1 VLATR
6 RVLITGVSSPLG
18 CRVAQRLAAD
28 PTVEHVVGVDTRR
41 PPAPLAGRITFV
53 EADLRSGAEVARTV
67 KAAAPHVVVHH
78 DIVQFPEPGR
88 SARALHDL
96 NVIGT
101 LQLLAACG
109 EVPSLRALVVRG
121 SASIY
126 GSAADAPAFFTEDL
140 ARGATLR
147 TRFQR
152 DVGELERLVEAF
164 ARHHPSVVCTVLR
177 LQPVI
182 GAGVDTPI
190 MRLFRSAV
198 VPTFLGFDPRL
209 QLLLDEDAVGAVAAA
224 VAVPVRGAVNVAGD
238 GTVSLARSLRRLGKR
253 ALPIAAPLYGPTV
266 AALARAGL
274 VPPLNED
281 VLRYLRHGRGV
292 DTARMRRD
300 LRFVPT
306 HTTAEAID
314 AVAAAIR
321 AEGDREAV
329 AA

>member
-1 VLATR
+1 MLATR
-6 RVLITGVSSPLG
+6 RVLITGVSGPLG
-18 CRVAQRLAAD
+18 SRVAQRLAAD
-28 PTVEHVVGVDTRR
+28 PHIEHVVGIDTRT
-41 PPAPLAGRITFV
+41 PPAPLADRITYV
-53 EADLRSGAEVARTV
+53 EADLRRGADLARTL

-109 EVPSLRALVVRG
+109 DVPGLRALVVRG

-164 ARHHPSVVCTVLR
+164 ARRHPAVICTVLR

-182 GAGVDTPI
+182 GATVDTPI
-190 MRLFRSAV
+190 MQLFRAPV

-238 GTVSLARSLRRLGKR
+238 GTVSLARSLRRLGKPG
-253 ALPIAAPLYGPTV
+253 LPIASTLYAPTV

-274 VPPLNED
+274 VPPLGED
-281 VLRYLRHGRGV
+281 VIRYLRNGRGV
-292 DTARMRRD
+292 DTTRMRRD

-314 AVAAAIR
+314 AVAAAI
-321 AEGDREAV
+321 GPQH
-329 AA
+329 AAA

>member
-1 VLATR
+1 VLPTR
-6 RVLITGVSSPLG
+6 RVLITGVSGPLG
-18 CRVAQRLAAD
+18 SRVAQRLAAD
-28 PTVEHVVGVDTRR
+28 PAVEHVIGLDTRR
-41 PPAPLAGRITFV
+41 PPAPLVGRITYV
-53 EADLRSGAEVARTV
+53 EADLRSGDLAQVLKV
-67 KAAAPHVVVHH
+67 AAPHVVVHH

-88 SARALHDL
+88 SVRALHDL
-96 NVIGT
+96 NVMGT

-109 EVPSLRALVVRG
+109 DLPSLRALVVRG

-164 ARHHPSVVCTVLR
+164 ARRHPMVACTVLR
-177 LQPVI
+177 FQPVI
-182 GAGVDTPI
+182 GPGVDTPI

-209 QLLLDEDAVGAVAAA
+209 QFLLDEDAVGAVAAA

-253 ALPIAAPLYGPTV
+253 ALPIAAPVYGPTV

-274 VPPLNED
+274 VPPLNDD
-281 VLRYLRHGRGV
+281 VIRYLRNGRGV
-292 DTARMRRD
+292 DTTRMRRD

-314 AVAAAIR
+314 AVAGAIHDNNDPH
-321 AEGDREAV
+321 GAV

>member
-1 VLATR
+1 MLPTR
-6 RVLITGVSSPLG
+6 RVLITGVSGPLG
-18 CRVAQRLAAD
+18 ARVAARVAAD
-28 PTVEHVVGVDTRR
+28 PAVEHVIGVDSRR
-41 PPAPLAGRITFV
+41 PPAPLADRITYV
-53 EADLRSGAEVARTV
+53 EADLRRDDLQQILKLAS
-67 KAAAPHVVVHH
+67 PHVVVHH

-88 SARALHDL
+88 SVRGLHDL

-109 EVPSLRALVVRG
+109 DLPGLRALVVRG

-126 GSAADAPAFFTEDL
+126 GSAPDAPAFFTEGL
-140 ARGATLR
+140 ARSATLR

-164 ARHHPSVVCTVLR
+164 ARRHPAVTCTVLR

-182 GAGVDTPI
+182 GASVDTPI
-190 MRLFRSAV
+190 MRLFRAPV

-209 QLLLDEDAVGAVAAA
+209 QFVLDEDAIGAVAAA
-224 VAVPVRGAVNVAGD
+224 VATPVRGAVNVAGD

-253 ALPIAAPLYGPTV
+253 ALPIAAPLYGLTV
-266 AALARAGL
+266 ATLARAGV

-281 VLRYLRHGRGV
+281 VIRYLRNGRGV
-292 DTARMRRD
+292 DTTRMRRD

-306 HTTAEAID
+306 HTTAQAID
-314 AVAAAIR
+314 AVAASIR
-321 AEGDREAV
+321 REAAV
-329 AA
+329 A

>member
-1 VLATR
+1 VAL

-18 CRVAQRLAAD
+18 SRLATRLAGD
-28 PTVEHVVGVDTRR
+28 PAIEHVVGLDTRR
-41 PPAPLAGRITFV
+41 PPGALADRIAFV
-53 EADLRSGAEVARTV
+53 EADLRKGGLAGTL

-88 SARALHDL
+88 SVRTLHDL

-109 EVPSLRALVVRG
+109 ELPGLRAVVVRG

-126 GSAADAPAFFTEDL
+126 GSQPDAPAFFTEDL
-140 ARGATLR
+140 ARTGALQ

-164 ARHHPSVVCTVLR
+164 ARRHPAVTCTVLR

-182 GAGVDTPI
+182 GAAIDTPI
-190 MRLFRSAV
+190 MRLFRAPI

-209 QLLLDEDAVGAVAAA
+209 QFVLDDDAVGAVAAA
-224 VAVPVRGAVNVAGD
+224 VRGPVRGPVNVAGE
-238 GTVSLARSLRRLGKR
+238 GTVSLARTLRRLGKR
-253 ALPIAAPLYGPTV
+253 TLPIAAPAYGATV
-266 AALARAGL
+266 GVLARLGGIPA
-274 VPPLNED
+274 LNDD
-281 VLRYLRHGRGV
+281 VVRYLRNGRGV
-292 DTARMRRD
+292 DTTRMRRE
-300 LRFVPT
+300 LGFTPT
-306 HTTAEAID
+306 HTTAQAID

-321 AEGDREAV
+321 AER
-329 AA
+329 AAA

>member
-1 VLATR
+1 VTAH

-18 CRVAQRLAAD
+18 SRVATRLAAD
-28 PTVEHVVGVDTRR
+28 PAVEHVIGIDTRR
-41 PPAPLAGRITFV
+41 PPGALADRITFL
-53 EADLRSGAEVARTV
+53 EADLRRGELSTTLKR
-67 KAAAPHVVVHH
+67 AAPHVVVHH

-88 SARALHDL
+88 SVRTLHDL

-109 EVPSLRALVVRG
+109 ELPGLKALVVRG

-126 GSAADAPAFFTEDL
+126 GSQPDAPAFFTEDH
-140 ARGATLR
+140 AAAAGALR

-164 ARHHPSVVCTVLR
+164 ARRHPSVTCTVLR
-177 LQPVI
+177 PQPAI
-182 GAGVDTPI
+182 GATIDNPI
-190 MRLFRSAV
+190 MRLFRSPV

-209 QLLLDEDAVGAVAAA
+209 QFVLDEDLVGAVVAA
-224 VAVPVRGAVNVAGD
+224 VRHPVRGPVNIAGD
-238 GTVSLARSLRRLGKR
+238 GTVSLARTLRRLGR
-253 ALPIAAPLYGPTV
+253 HGLPIAAPVYGPAV
-266 AALARAGL
+266 GALARLGGL
-274 VPPLNED
+274 PPLNDD
-281 VLRYLRHGRGV
+281 VVRYLRNGRGV
-292 DTARMRRD
+292 DTTRMRRD

-321 AEGDREAV
+321 AERVG
-329 AA
+329 AAA

>member
-1 VLATR
+1 
-6 RVLITGVSSPLG
+6 VSGPLG
-18 CRVAQRLAAD
+18 ARVAARLAAD
-28 PTVEHVVGVDTRR
+28 PSVEHVIGVDTRR
-41 PPAPLAGRITFV
+41 PPGALAERITFV
-53 EADLRSGAEVARTV
+53 EADLRRGELAATLQL
-67 KAAAPHVVVHH
+67 AAPEVVIHH

-88 SARALHDL
+88 SARTLHDR

-109 EVPSLRALVVRG
+109 DLPGLRAIVVRG

-126 GSAADAPAFFTEDL
+126 GSEPGAPAFFPEEL
-140 ARGATLR
+140 ARTGVLR

-164 ARHHPSVVCTVLR
+164 ARRHPAVVCTVLR

-182 GAGVDTPI
+182 GATVDTPI

-224 VAVPVRGAVNVAGD
+224 VRTPVRGAVNIAGE
-238 GTVSLARSLRRLGKR
+238 GTVSLARTLRRLGKR
-253 ALPIAAPLYGPTV
+253 SLPIAAPLFGATV
-266 AALARAGL
+266 GALARTGA
-274 VPPLNED
+274 VPSLDDD
-281 VLRYLRHGRGV
+281 VRRYLRNGRGV
-292 DTARMRRD
+292 DTTRMRRD
-300 LRFVPT
+300 LRFAPT

-314 AVAAAIR
+314 AVSATIR
-321 AEGDREAV
+321 CERQEV